1 MTEECFKMNKFIY
14 IKAKLSNSDI
24 FYKFYNLSMIVTSSN
39 ILQEFYNF
47 I

>member
-1 MTEECFKMNKFIY
+1 MNEECLRMNKFIY

-24 FYKFYNLSMIVTSSN
+24 FYKFYHLSMIVTSSN
-39 ILQEFYNF
+39 ILQVFYNF